1 MAVQQ
6 FKLSTVEMES
16 FTDESIKVCLLQVQ
30 KGDKIMAEKCK
41 LSTADHPRLWIC
53 FRCEAVFHKETHL
66 HYHQN
71 ICLHNLTNS
80 SYPKKRQLTL
90 HTFQ

>member
-1 MAVQQ
+1 MAVQH

-80 SYPKKRQLTL
+80 IYPKKRQMTL
-90 HTFQ
+90 QTFQ

>member
-41 LSTADHPRLWIC
+41 LSTADHPRLWM
-53 FRCEAVFHKETHL
+53 
-66 HYHQN
+66 
-71 ICLHNLTNS
+71 
-80 SYPKKRQLTL
+80 
-90 HTFQ
+90 